1 MVSVTLLARFTV
13 IAWKV
18 DYYLDRK
25 IEVKSYSAAQ
35 SELCKSFSLID
46 GIENLMYFSLL
57 LIASVI

>member
-13 IAWKV
+13 IAWKA

-35 SELCKSFSLID
+35 SELYKSFSLID
-46 GIENLMYFSLL
+46 GIENLTCFSLF